1 MTNVRTCE
9 VTLLVAAAM
18 ACNRSAVRFKTT
30 QKHHYVIMSADKLL
44 QYIQH
49 DLSVLVV
56 LNLHLVPV
64 IFAFY
69 SKIKWWSWWWWGWK
83 YDDWNPL
90 SFTKSVTPLVRHYQL
105 TSALAIMKN
114 DFVDTSLISCPSTAT
129 YLFLSE
135 HTFPVYIWIV
145 HFFRWPTFFV
155 AFVFQ

>member
-56 LNLHLVPV
+56 LNLYLVPV

-69 SKIKWWSWWWWGWK
+69 SKIK
-83 YDDWNPL
+83 
-90 SFTKSVTPLVRHYQL
+90 
-105 TSALAIMKN
+105 
-114 DFVDTSLISCPSTAT
+114 
-129 YLFLSE
+129 
-135 HTFPVYIWIV
+135 
-145 HFFRWPTFFV
+145 
-155 AFVFQ
+155 